1 MGVAKLFG
9 GKPKTPNVAEEQARL
24 KAQQDA
30 AARQELDKAAASQ
43 AAKENANAAK
53 MAQDQSARAA
63 FAQGIVQDTEESRR
77 KFLKKV

>member
-1 MGVAKLFG
+1 MGVAKLLG
-9 GKPKTPNVAEEQARL
+9 GAKKPNVAEEQARL

-43 AAKENANAAK
+43 AAKENANTAK
-53 MAQDQSARAA
+53 MQQEQGARAA
-63 FAQGIVQDTEESRR
+63 FTAGIIQDTDESRR

>member
-1 MGVAKLFG
+1 MGITKLLG
-9 GKPKTPNVAEEQARL
+9 GGQKTPNVAEEQARL

-30 AARQELDKAAASQ
+30 AARAALDKAAATQ
-43 AAKENANAAK
+43 AAKENASAAN
-53 MAQDQSARAA
+53 MAQEQSARAA

>member
-1 MGVAKLFG
+1 MGITSLLGGAK
-9 GKPKTPNVAEEQARL
+9 KPNVEAEQARL

-43 AAKENANAAK
+43 AAKENANTAK
-53 MAQDQSARAA
+53 MAQEQSSRAA
-63 FAQGIVQDTEESRR
+63 FMQGVTQDTEESRR